1 MFTYQLKLR
10 LLLIYHARLLLLLFF
25 YLEGDESELFSPASF
40 CVPFQFACVLHFFL
54 FFPYPI
60 LTRTRLFPVSSYILF
75 PIASGGG
82 ASCSPNNDNDILHLR
97 NQRGQVLIV
106 LSNSQATKRRLQ
118 RMERNAAT
126 STSIIALNNAIVS
139 RAERISLAHNRMM
152 RRKLNSWVK
161 QVKNFLLSSPSSAL
175 LQPATQTMLKE
186 PTLLHGHYLCR
197 VRRILRMYIMPTT
210 TLTLNRIEIIIR
222 ETLLFILFRTP
233 VMAQKIN
240 PKKIKKQPSR
250 PPMRTLHT
258 KKKNGQSRIRTEVG
272 RIRTSSDN
280 HLH

>member
-1 MFTYQLKLR
+1 MNPN
-10 LLLIYHARLLLLLFF
+10 
-25 YLEGDESELFSPASF
+25 FSPPLPFVFHSSF
-40 CVPFQFACVLHFFL
+40 CVCFIF
-54 FFPYPI
+54 PI
-60 LTRTRLFPVSSYILF
+60 LFLPHFNPNTTFPRVVLYTF
-75 PIASGGG
+75 PHRFRGG

-175 LQPATQTMLKE
+175 L
-186 PTLLHGHYLCR
+186 
-197 VRRILRMYIMPTT
+197 
-210 TLTLNRIEIIIR
+210 
-222 ETLLFILFRTP
+222 
-233 VMAQKIN
+233 
-240 PKKIKKQPSR
+240 
-250 PPMRTLHT
+250 
-258 KKKNGQSRIRTEVG
+258 
-272 RIRTSSDN
+272 
-280 HLH
+280 

>member
-1 MFTYQLKLR
+1 
-10 LLLIYHARLLLLLFF
+10 
-25 YLEGDESELFSPASF
+25 
-40 CVPFQFACVLHFFL
+40 
-54 FFPYPI
+54 
-60 LTRTRLFPVSSYILF
+60 
-75 PIASGGG
+75 
-82 ASCSPNNDNDILHLR
+82 
-97 NQRGQVLIV
+97 
-106 LSNSQATKRRLQ
+106 
-118 RMERNAAT
+118 MERNAAT

-222 ETLLFILFRTP
+222 ETLLFILFQN

-240 PKKIKKQPSR
+240 PKKIKICAQ
-250 PPMRTLHT
+250 LHT
-258 KKKNGQSRIRTEVG
+258 AKKKWSISESNRGWENQ
-272 RIRTSSDN
+272 N
-280 HLH
+280 LQ